1 MKRQMPL
8 AIVALLLTGCAAK
21 VRYPPPVS
29 APLQRAIQWNTPAG
43 ERVTAKPADDQALS
57 RWWEALNDP
66 VLAGL
71 EERAMKGNLDLREAV
86 ARIRQ
91 AKAQR
96 AAASTELQPSIN
108 AGATAGGSRANN
120 RDGRGE
126 VTQSYSASLEASWE
140 PDFFSKIRGGIDAY
154 DADIGAAE
162 ESLRDVMVSLTAE
175 VALNYI
181 DVRNY
186 QSQLEITRAN
196 LVAQEETYELT
207 KAQFES
213 GLVSKLDEEQA
224 RQLVEST
231 RSSVPALETSIQQ
244 AANGIAVLLGERPGA
259 LDGELAAVTPLP
271 AIPDE
276 IAVGVPADLVRRRPD
291 IRYSE
296 RQVAA
301 QTARLGVAKANLNPA
316 FALSGA
322 LNLRASGIQNLFTPA
337 SLASS
342 AAGSISQ
349 TVFNR
354 GKLREQINVQDAL
367 LEQYV
372 ASYESTVLTALQDV
386 ENAMIAFENEQARR
400 RSLAEANVASEQAL
414 SMARELYGAGLK
426 DFLTVLDAQ
435 RSQLSLQ
442 NQLAQCD
449 ATITAN
455 LVRLYKSLGGGWI

>member
-1 MKRQMPL
+1 
-8 AIVALLLTGCAAK
+8 
-21 VRYPPPVS
+21 
-29 APLQRAIQWNTPAG
+29 
-43 ERVTAKPADDQALS
+43 
-57 RWWEALNDP
+57 
-66 VLAGL
+66 
-71 EERAMKGNLDLREAV
+71 MKGNLSLRQAV

-91 AKAQR
+91 TRAQR
-96 AAASTELQPSIN
+96 NAATTDLQPSVN
-108 AGATAGGSRANN
+108 SSMSASGSRASS

-126 VTQSYSASLEASWE
+126 VSQSYSAALDASWE
-140 PDFFSKIRGGIDAY
+140 PDFFGKIRGNIDAY
-154 DADIGAAE
+154 DADIEAAQ
-162 ESLRDVMVSLTAE
+162 ESLRDAMVSLTAE
-175 VALNYI
+175 VALSYI

-186 QSQLEITRAN
+186 QSQLAITRAN

-207 KAQFES
+207 KAQFQS

-231 RSSVPALETSIQQ
+231 RSSLPSLESSLQQ
-244 AANGIAVLLGERPGA
+244 ASNSIAVLLGEKPGA
-259 LDGELAAVTPLP
+259 LDDELSVTKPLP
-271 AIPDE
+271 AIPSE

-291 IRYSE
+291 IRNSE

-301 QTARLGVAKANLNPA
+301 QTSRLGVAQANLNPT

-349 TVFNR
+349 SVFNR
-354 GKLREQINVQDAL
+354 RKLREQINIQDAV
-367 LEQYV
+367 LEQNI
-372 ASYESTVLTALQDV
+372 ASYESTVLSALQDV
-386 ENAMIAFENEQARR
+386 ENAMIAFEQEQVRR
-400 RSLAEANVASEQAL
+400 RSLAEANVASERAL
-414 SMARELYGAGLK
+414 SMSRELYGAGLK

-435 RSQLSLQ
+435 RSRLSLQ
-442 NQLAQCD
+442 NQLAQSD